1 MMNIIRKL
9 NAWINNTMTMSA
21 DEMLFVEFSKLN

>member
-9 NAWINNTMTMSA
+9 NAWINNTMTMST
-21 DEMLFVEFSKLN
+21 DERLFVEFSKLN